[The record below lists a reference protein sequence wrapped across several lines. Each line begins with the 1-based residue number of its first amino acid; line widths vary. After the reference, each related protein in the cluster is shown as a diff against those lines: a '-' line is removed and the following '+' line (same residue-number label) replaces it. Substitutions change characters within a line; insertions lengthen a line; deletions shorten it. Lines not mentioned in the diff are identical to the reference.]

1 MKKFFVAVILVT
13 LALGCAPQ
21 NRTQKGGMY
30 GAAGGAAAG
39 AIVGQLVG
47 GDTEATLIGAA
58 IGAAIGGASGA
69 GVGYMMD
76 QQEAEFRETLAQS
89 EAAAV
94 RREGDLLAITFKADF
109 VFATDSARVNP
120 GLMPEI
126 ERIARVMRD
135 YPQTLIRVEGHT
147 DSTGSEA
154 YNMQLGRRRADAVRN
169 LLIQNGVGAQRMD
182 AVSYGEGQPIAN
194 NNTPEGRQ
202 LNRRVEIKIAPSQ

>member
-1 MKKFFVAVILVT
+1 MKRLFATMILVT

-21 NRTQKGGMY
+21 NKTQKGGMY

-47 GDTEATLIGAA
+47 GNTESTLIGAA
-58 IGAAIGGASGA
+58 IGAAVGGASGA

-76 QQEAEFRETLAQS
+76 QQEAEFRETLTQS
-89 EAAAV
+89 EAAAL

-109 VFATDSARVNP
+109 VFATNSAKVNP

-126 ERIARVMRD
+126 ERISSVMRN

-154 YNMQLGRRRADAVRN
+154 YNMQLGLRRAGAVRD
-169 LLIQNGVGAQRMD
+169 LLIQNGVAAHRMD
-182 AVSYGEGQPIAN
+182 AVSYGEERPIAT

-202 LNRRVEIKIAPSQ
+202 LNRRVEIKIAPRQ

>member
-1 MKKFFVAVILVT
+1 MKRLFAAVILLT
-13 LALGCAPQ
+13 LAAGCAPQ
-21 NRTQKGGMY
+21 TRTQKGGVY

-76 QQEAEFRETLAQS
+76 QQEAEFRDTLAQS

-109 VFATDSARVNP
+109 VFATDSAQVNP

-154 YNMQLGRRRADAVRN
+154 YNMQLGQRRADSVRN
-169 LLIQNGVGAQRMD
+169 LLIQNRVDAQRMD
-182 AVSYGEGQPIAN
+182 AVSYGESRPIAT

-202 LNRRVEIKIAPSQ
+202 LNRRVEIKVAPRQ

>member
-1 MKKFFVAVILVT
+1 MKKLFVAVILVT
-13 LALGCAPQ
+13 LAVGCAPQ

-76 QQEAEFRETLAQS
+76 RQEAEFRETLAQS

-94 RREGDLLAITFKADF
+94 RREGDLLAITFKSDF

-126 ERIARVMRD
+126 ERIAKVMLD

-154 YNMQLGRRRADAVRN
+154 YNVELGRRRADAVQN
-169 LLIQNGVGAQRMD
+169 LRMQNGVAAQRME
-182 AVSYGEGQPIAN
+182 AVSYGEGQPIADN
-194 NNTPEGRQ
+194 SSPEGRQ
-202 LNRRVEIKIAPSQ
+202 LNRRVEIKIAPHL